1 MDEYSNLAEKA
12 FNGDFPELPKRLPE
26 QAQTQIKSPAESSKI
41 NLKNT
46 FFEKYFPQNKKQLHD
61 LFFEINFNNASN
73 LLGLQSIVLHFSHRV
88 SRETW

>member
-26 QAQTQIKSPAESSKI
+26 QAQTQIKNPAESSKI

-46 FFEKYFPQNKKQLHD
+46 FFEKC
-61 LFFEINFNNASN
+61 
-73 LLGLQSIVLHFSHRV
+73 
-88 SRETW
+88 